1 MAETTPVKQ
10 ARHDSVEN
18 QEEFLVQNRIG
29 IMQKLRQL
37 AKHNCINSAT
47 LNSGKQTIN
56 TAISDVIRDMD
67 LVAIEYGPND
77 NINQQMLKADRI
89 IF

>member
-18 QEEFLVQNRIG
+18 QEECLVQHRIG

-37 AKHNCINSAT
+37 AKHNCMNSAT
-47 LNSGKQTIN
+47 FNSDNQTIN
-56 TAISDVIRDMD
+56 TAIIDVIRDVN
-67 LVAIEYGPND
+67 LIAID
-77 NINQQMLKADRI
+77 
-89 IF
+89 